1 MNAVKHILM
10 TVCTGI
16 VLWLMTLVGGLA
28 WAMFSHPGQPA
39 AHRGALGSR
48 LLRDK
53 PLQERGPDA
62 IRIGEH
68 ALSPAVAAR
77 LPCGVRCNQSDREG
91 LYQRPCG
98 NVQAEANHPLTGT
111 RRLHFLL
118 LCSFR

>member
-28 WAMFSHPGQPA
+28 WAMFSTPGSRQ
-39 AHRGALGSR
+39 RTALGSR

-53 PLQERGPDA
+53 PLQERGSDA

-68 ALSPAVAAR
+68 AIGPAVAAR

-91 LYQRPCG
+91 LYQRPCSS
-98 NVQAEANHPLTGT
+98 VQAEANHPLTGT

>member
-10 TVCTGI
+10 TVCTDCPLAHDIGGRTRLGD
-16 VLWLMTLVGGLA
+16 VL
-28 WAMFSHPGQPA
+28 HPGQPA

-68 ALSPAVAAR
+68 AIGPAVAAR